1 MREESRRA
9 GVASS
14 SDARRKRA
22 VAAYTA
28 EDLLDFAIERE
39 QEAHDFYV
47 DLAGR
52 AEQPDVKE
60 LLTQFAREELEHK
73 KKLEEIKSGSR
84 SFPAAKDVTDLKIS
98 DYVVEVEPGS
108 KLNYEDALILAMK
121 REAAAFS
128 LYADLSKLAG
138 DEELKRIFLAL
149 AQEEAKHKRRF
160 ELEYREA
167 SLDE

>member
-1 MREESRRA
+1 
-9 GVASS
+9 
-14 SDARRKRA
+14 

-28 EDLLDFAIERE
+28 EDLLGFAIERE

-73 KKLEEIKSGSR
+73 KRLEEIKSGSR

-98 DYVVEVEPGS
+98 DYVVGVEPGS

-128 LYADLSKLAG
+128 LYTDLSKLAG

-149 AQEEAKHKRRF
+149 AKEEERHKLRF
-160 ELEYREA
+160 ESEYKEA
-167 SLDE
+167 FLDK